1 MDHLCRILEF
11 INAYHLPWAFVKMY
25 WLFHSKQCVTNVF
38 LYISVI
44 PHSFG
49 IKNRYF
55 FMSSYIRISW
65 MSTNKLKYNKLK
77 KKWIISSTESRRTKF
92 HDSSFKE
99 HIINSETLLYLISFM
114 SSQMPNFKNDIIPGI
129 GTAQVL
135 VDWTKE
141 THS

>member
-1 MDHLCRILEF
+1 
-11 INAYHLPWAFVKMY
+11 
-25 WLFHSKQCVTNVF
+25 
-38 LYISVI
+38 
-44 PHSFG
+44 
-49 IKNRYF
+49 
-55 FMSSYIRISW
+55 